1 MPFSFGL
8 HPYFNVSD
16 LAQTRLTGLAE
27 RCLNHLE
34 MAEAATADQLKR
46 LPEGVDFLCRPAGP
60 VRLIDD
66 STGVTLELEHQ
77 APLDLSGVWTEPPRP
92 MVCLEPWTGPRQAL
106 VSGDRKL
113 VLEPGTKQTLACR
126 YSVS

>member
-16 LAQTRLTGLAE
+16 LAQTRLKGLAE

-46 LPEGVDFLCRPAGP
+46 LPEGVDFLCSHDGP
-60 VRLIDD
+60 VLLNDD
-66 STGVTLELEHQ
+66 TTGETL
-77 APLDLSGVWTEPPRP
+77 
-92 MVCLEPWTGPRQAL
+92 
-106 VSGDRKL
+106 
-113 VLEPGTKQTLACR
+113 
-126 YSVS
+126 